1 MAQAQRRLKARY
13 RTVGPKVVDLEY
25 THCHIDESGSLVQEQ
40 RTRRAKTW
48 MVYMPAGHSIR
59 VEEAELKRLGFHLKP
74 RIIDLDTGDV
84 VDLGGDPYDMGPEL
98 DEEVEDILGSDDEGV
113 VTKKK

>member
-1 MAQAQRRLKARY
+1 MALAQRRLKARY
-13 RTVGPKVVDLEY
+13 RTVGPKMVDLEY

-40 RTRRAKTW
+40 KVRRAKTW

-74 RIIDLDTGDV
+74 RVIDLDTGDV
-84 VDLGGDPYDMGPEL
+84 VDLGGDPYDMGQDIED
-98 DEEVEDILGSDDEGV
+98 DEEILGSDDDGI